1 MKNDMC
7 AKDGGERQ
15 REAGRGAPRTNDTAA
30 RKMQDSR
37 NTIYYLNTPQ
47 IFHFSP
53 GSQRWIALAS
63 LTVQYSC
70 YHCTDSHC
78 PVALCSGPVRFIS
91 NPLADTVDKVS
102 I

>member
-1 MKNDMC
+1 MEG
-7 AKDGGERQ
+7 KDNEKRGG
-15 REAGRGAPRTNDTAA
+15 AAPRTNDTAA

-47 IFHFSP
+47 IFHFFP

-63 LTVQYSC
+63 LTEQHSC
-70 YHCTDSHC
+70 YHCTDTHC
-78 PVALCSGPVRFIS
+78 PVALRAGQVRFIS
-91 NPLADTVDKVS
+91 NSLADTVDKVS